1 MTHSSTSR
9 RSDGFSLMELLLVIA
24 LIGILSN
31 IALFALSGTSSKVD
45 VVKNRRN
52 AQTIASLAAAAS
64 AAGASFV
71 VSGDVRATLLVLK
84 DGAAP
89 ASGIFKGRVFKLP
102 PMNDDQIDGAI
113 PYLRVTDTEL
123 VYQR

>member
-1 MTHSSTSR
+1 MNTSPTFR
-9 RSDGFSLMELLLVIA
+9 RCDGFSLMELLLVVA

-45 VVKNRRN
+45 AVKNKRN

-71 VSGDVRATLLVLK
+71 VAGDVRATVANLQS
-84 DGAAP
+84 GTAP
-89 ASGIFKGRVFKLP
+89 ASGVFKNRVFKLQ
-102 PMNDDQIDGAI
+102 PMEDEQIDGAL
-113 PYLRVTDTEL
+113 PYLSVSDSEL
-123 VYQR
+123 LYKR

>member
-1 MTHSSTSR
+1 MTPSPTSR

-45 VVKNRRN
+45 IVKNKRN

-71 VSGDVRATLLVLK
+71 VSGDVRATVTNLQNGTAPTS
-84 DGAAP
+84 GA
-89 ASGIFKGRVFKLP
+89 FKGRVFKLQ
-102 PMNDDQIDGAI
+102 PMTDDQIDGAL
-113 PYLRVTDTEL
+113 PYLSAPDTEL
-123 VYQR
+123 LYKR

>member
-45 VVKNRRN
+45 VLKNRRN
-52 AQTIASLAAAAS
+52 AQTLASQAAAAS

-71 VSGDVRATLLVLK
+71 VSGDVCATITHLQNGTAPCS
-84 DGAAP
+84 GA
-89 ASGIFKGRVFKLP
+89 FKSRVFKL
-102 PMNDDQIDGAI
+102 
-113 PYLRVTDTEL
+113 
-123 VYQR
+123 QR